1 MISIFIR
8 NNSLPFIASG
18 PQCAWLTSTDG
29 VGDDETSIGFLTE
42 NECAKQC
49 AARKVSDQ
57 RINGATI
64 RKSDGKCWCEIGMKK
79 QTSDS
84 TYNSCFLPGKDM
96 NVVERSRSI
105 YVR

>member
-1 MISIFIR
+1 MISICIR
-8 NNSLPFIASG
+8 NNSLPFIALG

-29 VGDDETSIGFLTE
+29 QGDSETNIGLKTE
-42 NECAKQC
+42 NECAKEC

-96 NVVERSRSI
+96 NVVELSRSI
-105 YVR
+105 HVR

>member
-1 MISIFIR
+1 MIVILL
-8 NNSLPFIASG
+8 NPLG

-29 VGDDETSIGFLTE
+29 QGDDEVSIGFLTE

-64 RKSDGKCWCEIGMKK
+64 RKSDGKCWCEIGMKS
-79 QTSDS
+79 QTSDQ
-84 TYNSCFLPGKDM
+84 TYKSCFLPGKDIF
-96 NVVERSRSI
+96 VLQ
-105 YVR
+105 